1 VGPILDQA
9 SPSLRR
15 GQPLSERVFLL
26 ANRLTRP
33 GSEHALA
40 QWLEDFYGITAQGS
54 RWVPQWKASRR
65 VKVSF
70 EQLRLWYETLDDL
83 LAHKARIETALWQE
97 LRDLFSLE
105 PELVFYDLTSTYFE
119 GQGPAELGRFGYSR
133 DGKPRNRQVLVG
145 VVMMEGWPIAHHVFA
160 GNRLDQTTLGEVVEE
175 LRQRFGLRR
184 VVFVG
189 NRGMVTVKNIEQL
202 RQAEQGYLVGL
213 QRRNRQD
220 IPHYI
225 EEALARNQW
234 PECPVGITASEKA
247 VVPRTRV
254 QEVAGKEAGVRVFVV
269 HSEEREQYEH
279 GLRELS
285 MERGRKELE
294 GLRLR
299 VEKGELKEAEKI
311 GAAAA
316 KVLTR
321 HHGHRY
327 FAGKLRK
334 SRFHYF
340 EHPVKFSR
348 ETACEGKYVI
358 QTEEPD
364 LSPVEAVTAYK
375 QLNEVERGFAH
386 LKGLLEV
393 RPVYHHKDESRA
405 GTCVRGGAGLPVGPG
420 LGEKAAGRRKQS
432 LLAGGLAGAGDGALR
447 QGRGGE
453 PDQAVRDPRQPAG
466 RGGAEGPA
474 AVGTG
479 SARAARGRG
488 DGHVV
493 TSVCRRLRG
502 KSANM
507 GYLAAGTSIAPKSSA
522 RCEAATDILP
532 FDRLVEDVMGQQPY
546 RSAAA
551 YSGASTTDPP
561 TGARRRSAASSNAGP
576 LSSPFIR
583 RFTPVGST
591 KLRSTSPSF
600 SARF

>member
-1 VGPILDQA
+1 MFLRSVKAANGRHEYLRLVENYRQGDKIRQRVVLHVGRKDLLAPHVDALVRLLQADQQNPAWVSAEDVSTPQAWTWGPLRVVRHLFDSLSLGPILDQA

-15 GQPLSERVFLL
+15 GQPLSERVFPLV

-40 QWLEDFYGITAQGS
+40 EWLEDFYVITAPGS

-83 LAHKARIETALWQE
+83 LAQKARLETALWQE

-105 PELVFYDLTSTYFE
+105 PELVFYDLTSTYCE

-145 VVMMEGWPIAHHVFA
+145 VVVMDGWPIAHHVFA
-160 GNRLDQTTLGEVVEE
+160 GNRLDQTTVGEVVED
-175 LRQRFGLRR
+175 LRQRFGLQR

-189 NRGMVTVKNIEQL
+189 DRGTVTLKNVEQL

-213 QRRNRQD
+213 QRRNRKD

-225 EEALARNQW
+225 EEAMARNQW
-234 PECPVGITASEKA
+234 QECPVGITASEKA

-269 HSEEREQYEH
+269 HSEEREQYER
-279 GLRELS
+279 GLRAVS
-285 MERGRKELE
+285 MERARKELE
-294 GLRLR
+294 ALRLR

-311 GAAAA
+311 GAAAG
-316 KVLTR
+316 KLLTR

-327 FAGKLRK
+327 FAWELRK
-334 SRFHYF
+334 GQFHYF
-340 EHPVKFSR
+340 EHPVNFPR

-364 LSPVEAVTAYK
+364 LSAVEAVTAYK

-393 RPVYHHKDESRA
+393 RPVYHHKDDRVRA
-405 GTCVRGGAGLPVGPG
+405 HVFVAALAFLLERAL
-420 LGEKAAGRRKQS
+420 EKKLRAAG
-432 LLAGGLAGAGDGALR
+432 
-447 QGRGGE
+447 
-453 PDQAVRDPRQPAG
+453 
-466 RGGAEGPA
+466 
-474 AVGTG
+474 
-479 SARAARGRG
+479 
-488 DGHVV
+488 
-493 TSVCRRLRG
+493 
-502 KSANM
+502 
-507 GYLAAGTSIAPKSSA
+507 SS
-522 RCEAATDILP
+522 
-532 FDRLVEDVMGQQPY
+532 
-546 RSAAA
+546 
-551 YSGASTTDPP
+551 
-561 TGARRRSAASSNAGP
+561 
-576 LSSPFIR
+576 LSSPVAWQALETVR
-583 RFTPVGST
+583 CVRVEVGNRTRLCVTRGSRHAAEVL
-591 KLRSTSPSF
+591 KLLRLSELDPPEPPEGAETIM
-600 SARF
+600 